1 MHLDMADDP
10 TTLAFDPTALACALA
25 AARRGKRRRR
35 PRAARG
41 PEATRADAADP
52 PRLSPTQ
59 RRGLAFEDDAL
70 ALLAGQGLQPL
81 ARNLRVSAGEIDLA
95 LRDGD
100 TLVLVEV
107 RARGGGRY
115 GGAAASIDHA
125 KQRRLA
131 RAAALLLPRLAQRHW
146 HGRIPPVRFDV
157 VLFEGDERPR
167 WLRAAFSVEDGMV
180 R

>member
-1 MHLDMADDP
+1 MHLDMADDKIP
-10 TTLAFDPTALACALA
+10 LSSDPDTLAYTLA

-35 PRAARG
+35 PSGSRKPRAAAKN
-41 PEATRADAADP
+41 E
-52 PRLSPTQ
+52 PRLSPSQ

-70 ALLAGQGLQPL
+70 ELLAGHGLQPL
-81 ARNLRVSAGEIDLA
+81 ARNLRASPGEIDLA

-107 RARGGGRY
+107 RARGNGRY
-115 GGAAASIDHA
+115 GGAGASIDRA

-131 RAAALLLPRLAQRHW
+131 RAAALLLPRLAERHW
-146 HGRIPPVRFDV
+146 NGRIPPVRFDA
-157 VLFEGDERPR
+157 VLFDGDARPQ
-167 WLRAAFSVEDGMV
+167 WVRAAFSIDDGMV